1 MLLYMESIQIYINSK
16 TADKFNNNKI
26 ADAQYIL
33 PTIEIPD
40 GFHIYLSLQKASIP
54 HTFYNINMT
63 NNLLDISDN
72 TNNIISYIIPVG
84 NYNMNQLVSYLQTT
98 TGINI
103 QYNSITNKLT
113 FTNTKIWNIQS
124 SSTILSIL
132 GFNDVTTVQSSLT
145 FIIESIH
152 CANLAS
158 VKTINIAT
166 NVTTMNIN
174 KAIPNNNSIIASI
187 PVNSPPYSI
196 IQYENANNCRANLY
210 INSLS
215 MLNIKLIDDLGYLI
229 DLNGVH
235 YSMTFQIDIVSFR

>member
-1 MLLYMESIQIYINSK
+1 MKDIGITISFLISGLFGAILMASK
-16 TADKFNNNKI
+16 
-26 ADAQYIL
+26 
-33 PTIEIPD
+33 
-40 GFHIYLSLQKASIP
+40 
-54 HTFYNINMT
+54 
-63 NNLLDISDN
+63 N
-72 TNNIISYIIPVG
+72 TE
-84 NYNMNQLVSYLQTT
+84 
-98 TGINI
+98 TGIR
-103 QYNSITNKLT
+103 
-113 FTNTKIWNIQS
+113 
-124 SSTILSIL
+124 STILSIL

-196 IQYENANNCRANLY
+196 IQYENTNNCRANLY